1 MSLDNDLLTI
11 NEASRVSGKSL
22 MTIRKALGLTPNSVS
37 KLPNARKVLPEG
49 EKQERWEI
57 PLSDLFNAGLM
68 SGKSS
73 PRAEQEPPKETDREQ
88 LMRLAVENAG
98 LRREIELLERNRLD
112 LEQSLADLR
121 LVLGRSIETADKQ
134 EERRRRFWQ
143 RSSSN

>member
-37 KLPNARKVLPEG
+37 KLPNARKVLLEG
-49 EKQERWEI
+49 DKQERWQI

-68 SGKSS
+68 SGSS
-73 PRAEQEPPKETDREQ
+73 SQRAEQEQPKETDREQ
-88 LMRLAVENAG
+88 LIRLAVENAG

-121 LVLGRSIETADKQ
+121 LVLGRSIETASKQ